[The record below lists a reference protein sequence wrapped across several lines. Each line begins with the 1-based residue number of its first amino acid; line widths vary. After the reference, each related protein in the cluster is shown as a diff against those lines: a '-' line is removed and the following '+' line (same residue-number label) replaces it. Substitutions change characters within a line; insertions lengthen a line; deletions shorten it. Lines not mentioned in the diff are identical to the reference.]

1 MAVRCSMKP
10 WRTRMHGQPGLLALV
25 LDRHEAHVRAL
36 NGLADGCGIGRVVL
50 AAPPAQAIGNDE
62 FRGDQPNG
70 VAKGLELARPMM
82 GARAGFHCDGARWQ
96 RGDQLDESAASDPG
110 LNQCRFSDLVDPM
123 DGEDILGEI
132 DADEYDGH
140 GLPLSSE
147 VMRVATPSWH
157 WMPFAA
163 SLRLA
168 RDGEVPFIR

>member
-1 MAVRCSMKP
+1 MKP

-140 GLPLSSE
+140 GLPLSS
-147 VMRVATPSWH
+147 RPCRTRRSA
-157 WMPFAA
+157 
-163 SLRLA
+163 
-168 RDGEVPFIR
+168 